1 MQDPDRL
8 LADPVWHALGG
19 PLARFARAADLG
31 SGAARRFEPDV
42 AGFAALSPAR
52 SADDWDALASIVD
65 PGELVFL
72 FPLAGDVP
80 DGWKDEG
87 MVACHLMV
95 ADAERSPSSASAPD
109 VQVEV
114 LDDDDVDAMADLVAR
129 TAPGPWAPRT
139 RELGTYVGVRED
151 GALVAMA
158 GERFQPPGCAEVS
171 AVCTDPAARGRGL
184 AALLTAEMMRRI
196 RERGDTPF
204 LHVAQGNDTAIRV
217 YERLGFR
224 IRADVVV
231 GVVRRLP

>member
-31 SGAARRFEPDV
+31 SGAARRFEPAV

-52 SADDWDALASIVD
+52 SAEDWDALASIVE
-65 PGELVFL
+65 PGEIVFL
-72 FPLAGDVP
+72 FPLTGDVP

-87 MVACHLMV
+87 SIPCHLMAV
-95 ADAERSPSSASAPD
+95 DAEPAPSAAASPAVRID
-109 VQVEV
+109 V
-114 LDDDDVDAMADLVAR
+114 LGDDDADAMADLVAR

-139 RELGTYVGVRED
+139 RELGTYIGVHED

-158 GERFQPPGCAEVS
+158 GERFQPPGWSEVS
-171 AVCTDPAARGRGL
+171 AVCTDPSARGRGL
-184 AALLTAEMMRRI
+184 AARLTTEMTRRI

-204 LHVAQGNDTAIRV
+204 LHVAQVNESAIRV

-224 IRADVVV
+224 TRADLVV
-231 GVVRRLP
+231 GLVRRLP